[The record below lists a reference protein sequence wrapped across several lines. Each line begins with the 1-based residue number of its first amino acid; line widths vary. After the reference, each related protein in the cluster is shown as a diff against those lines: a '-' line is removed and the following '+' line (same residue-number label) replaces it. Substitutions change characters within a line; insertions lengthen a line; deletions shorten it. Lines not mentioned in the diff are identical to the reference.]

1 MNDLFSDYCSCSS
14 RKISKKCVINAL
26 KRCPKSFRF
35 MWLVK
40 ELQKEP
46 EINNDYSLA
55 SQVAKQI
62 MNRDLRG
69 KEVTMFYIS
78 SISNLRKEINENR

>member
-1 MNDLFSDYCSCSS
+1 
-14 RKISKKCVINAL
+14 
-26 KRCPKSFRF
+26 